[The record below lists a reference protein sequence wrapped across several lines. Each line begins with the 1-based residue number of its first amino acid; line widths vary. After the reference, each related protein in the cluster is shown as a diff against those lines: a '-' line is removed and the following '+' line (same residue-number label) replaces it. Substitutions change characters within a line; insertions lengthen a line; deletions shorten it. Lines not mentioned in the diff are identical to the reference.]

1 MFMIISGG
9 RYGMDMAGSEEMD
22 FQKLTEILK

>member
-22 FQKLTEILK
+22 FQKTEIVE